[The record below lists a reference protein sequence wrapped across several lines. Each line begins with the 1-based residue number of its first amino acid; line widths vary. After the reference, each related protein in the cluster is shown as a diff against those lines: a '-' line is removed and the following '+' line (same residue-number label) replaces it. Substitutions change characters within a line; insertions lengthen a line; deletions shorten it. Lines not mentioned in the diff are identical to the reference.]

1 MYSGISYGLYC
12 DFPSCRVSIDSVRLK
27 FTYAL
32 NSFVWSRGFS
42 ILSIDKMSFIIDNLQ
57 IAGADFDVQWSYK
70 DFFKIGA
77 YCRTARVSG
86 YLPGT
91 CEAWSFAIMF
101 GRYAYNASSH
111 FLEPEIVMDFNPNKV
126 PLYLCTNMLRVFSWA
141 KRIRR
146 RVILTKPTADSPARI
161 DEELRFDSFLFW
173 LFGSRVLTFI
183 PRWSSYFDSHNCPP
197 LAEKEWLYLP
207 PDNVPKFLQKSRKRA
222 SRRHKSSEKCKGI
235 ILLRSLISR
244 IPSLWGQVFKRKR

>member
-86 YLPGT
+86 CLPGT

-126 PLYLCTNMLRVFSWA
+126 PLSVISKFLLLLRDGVKSV
-141 KRIRR
+141 
-146 RVILTKPTADSPARI
+146 RVV
-161 DEELRFDSFLFW
+161 RFDIAFDFPVARNDVYFVRSSDGRRAYRLFW
-173 LFGSRVLTFI
+173 MMVQKRSTRVLVV
-183 PRWSSYFDSHNCPP
+183 HMG
-197 LAEKEWLYLP
+197 
-207 PDNVPKFLQKSRKRA
+207 
-222 SRRHKSSEKCKGI
+222 H
-235 ILLRSLISR
+235 
-244 IPSLWGQVFKRKR
+244 